1 MSDRKDTLA
10 ARKALLIARTRL
22 QRTELALHAGAA
34 RETLRPASLIASA
47 IVKPAALFAVFEI
60 VAPVL
65 GLKRYAR
72 LARLASVAFAVAR
85 IARTR
90 RNVDS

>member
-1 MSDRKDTLA
+1 
-10 ARKALLIARTRL
+10 
-22 QRTELALHAGAA
+22 LHAGAA